1 MKKFLIYI
9 PILFLVAFALIFYTN
24 VNKNAEIKKSEA
36 ELLDLQVR
44 SHELLVL
51 HKNSKQLILHIGSTI
66 SYDEISKSNKEL
78 KVAIQNYRDVLAS
91 LNFTRLYKISKNI
104 EKKSVEM
111 VSILEDIKTDMAV
124 VKSLI
129 FLAHT
134 SYNKYTK
141 NTKSL
146 SESDKEYMNALFS
159 AVLKNPES
167 EPVEFKQISLVQ
179 NADDLNVNLRKIY
192 LKQKSLMQLERQMA
206 FNDIAYDIN
215 EVIAYSYK
223 KSNELRNETNG
234 LIKNFLMATL
244 LLLLFAVIVYVKEL
258 IDSKKLRVLS
268 NELKQFSDALD
279 ESAIVSKS
287 DLSGKITYV
296 NDRFCEISGY
306 NREELI
312 GKQHNIVRHEDTD
325 SEIFKILWE
334 TIQAKRVFRG
344 TIKNRTKSGSSYYV
358 DTTITPLLDIDGEII
373 EYLSVRY
380 DITMFISFE
389 G

>member
-9 PILFLVAFALIFYTN
+9 PVLFLVAFALIFYSN

-44 SHELLVL
+44 SQELLVL
-51 HKNSKQLILHIGSTI
+51 LKNNQQLILHIGTAI
-66 SYDEISKSNKEL
+66 SYDEISESNREL
-78 KVAIQNYRDVLAS
+78 KVAIQNYRDVLSS

-134 SYNKYTK
+134 SYKTYTQ

-146 SESDKEYMNALFS
+146 SESDKEYMNALFN
-159 AVLKNPES
+159 AILKNPNS
-167 EPVEFKQISLVQ
+167 EPVEFKRISLVK
-179 NADDLNVNLRKIY
+179 NAEDLNVNLRKIY
-192 LKQKSLMQLERQMA
+192 LKQKSLMQLERQME
-206 FNDIAYDIN
+206 FNDITFDIN
-215 EVIAYSYK
+215 EVISYSYTT
-223 KSNELRNETNG
+223 SNQLRHETNG
-234 LIKNFLMATL
+234 LIKNFLIATL
-244 LLLLFAVIVYVKEL
+244 FLLLFAVIVYIKEL
-258 IDSKKLRVLS
+258 IDSKKLRVVS
-268 NELKQFSDALD
+268 NSLQQFSDALD

-296 NDRFCEISGY
+296 NDIFCEVSGY
-306 NREELI
+306 SREELI
-312 GKQHNIVRHEDTD
+312 GKQHSIVRHEDTD

-358 DTTITPLLDIDGEII
+358 DTTITPLLDIDGEIV

-380 DITMFISFE
+380 DVTMFISFE